1 MKTLITGICIMNDTG
16 LAHFR
21 TLLLTLQ
28 NELADQ
34 GDSTKDA
41 RKTVV
46 LDQQSVG
53 RLSRMDAMQ
62 QQAMARA
69 TQTRRDHQGLR
80 IKAALER
87 MDQGEYGYCTDCGE
101 EIALKRLQLDP
112 TVPTC
117 ISCASG

>member
-1 MKTLITGICIMNDTG
+1 MNDTG

-101 EIALKRLQLDP
+101 DIALKRLQLDP